1 MVESTETEA
10 GSEPRLISEKG
21 LEARIAQIVEP
32 VIVDLGFDLVRVR
45 ITGQHGLTVQ
55 IMAEKPDGT
64 MSIDGCEAVSR
75 AASPALD
82 VEDPI
87 DKEYHLEVSSPGIDR
102 PLVRKR
108 DFVAWVGHD
117 AKIEL
122 ATPIEGRR
130 RYRGFLDGVFDDD
143 LQILLPDAP
152 EGTDPKVRV
161 PLNNLSE
168 AKLVMTDKLMELA
181 MKSQSANDTDG
192 AEDLAADRQE

>member
-10 GSEPRLISEKG
+10 GREPRLISEKG